1 MTTVPVEAEVVRPS
15 LRRGSD
21 LARRVRRHRSAMAG
35 LLVIIAL
42 MVIATFAPWL
52 APHRPEIQ
60 NLPNRLAPPGSPG
73 HVLGTDELGRDMLS
87 RLLYGSRIS
96 LAIGIIVV
104 LVAVGIGVPAGAL
117 AGYNPRYDSVIM
129 RLTDLMLSFPGI
141 LLALVIIA
149 VLGPGLENAMLAV
162 GLFSVPVFVRITRAS
177 ILSVRELEYVSA
189 ARAAGA
195 RDVRILF
202 RHILPNCLAPL
213 LVQATFRV
221 ATSIL
226 TAASLSFI
234 GLGAQPPSPEWGAM
248 LATGRV
254 NLYIAPHVTLYP
266 GLAIFVTVLA
276 FNLLGDGLRDVL
288 DPRLRA
294 VP

>member
-1 MTTVPVEAEVVRPS
+1 MSSVAW
-15 LRRGSD
+15 RR
-21 LARRVRRHRSAMAG
+21 LLRHRSATAGLAVIG
-35 LLVIIAL
+35 LLVILAL
-42 MVIATFAPWL
+42 AAPLL
-52 APHRPEIQ
+52 APHAPDKQ
-60 NLPNRLAPPGSPG
+60 NLPNRLAKPGSGMHP
-73 HVLGTDELGRDMLS
+73 LGTDELGRDILS
-87 RLLYGSRIS
+87 RLLHGARIS
-96 LAIGIIVV
+96 LAIGVV
-104 LVAVGIGVPAGAL
+104 VVFVAVGVGVPAGAL
-117 AGYNPRYDSVIM
+117 AGYNTRYDGVIM

-141 LLALVIIA
+141 LLALVVVAI
-149 VLGPGLENAMLAV
+149 LGPGLRNTMLAV
-162 GLFSVPVFVRITRAS
+162 GIFSVPVFVRITRAS
-177 ILSVRELEYVSA
+177 ILSVRELEYVHA
-189 ARAAGA
+189 ARAAGNSD
-195 RDVRILF
+195 RRILF
-202 RHILPNCLAPL
+202 RHMLPNCLAPL

-276 FNLLGDGLRDVL
+276 FNLLGDGLRDLL

-294 VP
+294 AH

>member
-1 MTTVPVEAEVVRPS
+1 MSNEAGEVRRGGPS
-15 LRRGSD
+15 MLRR
-21 LARRVRRHRSAMAG
+21 LARHRSAMAG
-35 LLVIIAL
+35 LIVIGL
-42 MVIATFAPWL
+42 LTVIATLAPWL
-52 APHRPEIQ
+52 SPHPPDIQ
-60 NLPNRLAPPGSPG
+60 NLPNRLAPPGSPA

-96 LAIGIIVV
+96 LAIGVIVV
-104 LVAVGIGVPAGAL
+104 AVAAGIGVPSGAL
-117 AGYNPRYDSVIM
+117 AGYNPRFDGVIM

-177 ILSVRELEYVSA
+177 VLSVRELEYVHA

-202 RHILPNCLAPL
+202 RHMLPNVLAPL

-276 FNLLGDGLRDVL
+276 FNLLGDGLRDLL

-294 VP
+294 AP

>member
-1 MTTVPVEAEVVRPS
+1 MN
-15 LRRGSD
+15 RRGG
-21 LARRVRRHRSAMAG
+21 LWRRLRRHRSAAAG
-35 LLVIIAL
+35 LA
-42 MVIATFAPWL
+42 VIAALAVVAVLAPWL
-52 APHRPEIQ
+52 APHPPDVQ
-60 NLPNRLAPPGSPG
+60 DLPGRLAPPGTPG
-73 HVLGTDELGRDMLS
+73 HPLGTDELGRDILS
-87 RLLYGSRIS
+87 RLLYGARIS
-96 LAIGIIVV
+96 LVIGIIVV
-104 LVAVGIGVPAGAL
+104 AVAVGIGVPAGAL
-117 AGYNPRYDSVIM
+117 AGYNPRYDGVIM
-129 RLTDLMLSFPGI
+129 RTVDLMLSFPGI

-149 VLGPGLENAMLAV
+149 VLGPGLGNAMLAV
-162 GLFSVPVFVRITRAS
+162 GIFSVPVFVRITRAS
-177 ILSVRELEYVSA
+177 ILSVRELEYVQA

-195 RDVRILF
+195 RDGRILF
-202 RHILPNCLAPL
+202 RHMLPNCLAPL

-234 GLGAQPPSPEWGAM
+234 GLGAQPPTPEWGAM

-266 GLAIFVTVLA
+266 GLAIFITVLA

-294 VP
+294 AH

>member
-1 MTTVPVEAEVVRPS
+1 MSDQTEAIRPS
-15 LRRGSD
+15 RRAGPIILRR
-21 LARRVRRHRSAMAG
+21 LARHRSAMAG
-35 LLVIIAL
+35 LAVIGLLLIA
-42 MVIATFAPWL
+42 ATLAPWL
-52 APHRPEIQ
+52 SPFPPDRQ
-60 NLPNRLAPPGSPG
+60 DLPNRLAPPGRSG
-73 HVLGTDELGRDMLS
+73 HLLGTDELGRDILS
-87 RLLYGSRIS
+87 RLLYGARIS
-96 LAIGIIVV
+96 LAIGVIVV
-104 LVAVGIGVPAGAL
+104 AVAAGIGVPAGAL
-117 AGYNPRYDSVIM
+117 AGYNPWFDGPIM
-129 RLTDLMLSFPGI
+129 RVTDLMLSFPGI

-177 ILSVRELEYVSA
+177 ILSVRELEYVHA
-189 ARAAGA
+189 ARAGGA
-195 RDVRILF
+195 RDGRILF
-202 RHILPNCLAPL
+202 RHMLPNCMAPL
-213 LVQATFRV
+213 LVQATFRI

-276 FNLLGDGLRDVL
+276 FNLLGDGLRDLL
-288 DPRLRA
+288 DPRLRGT
-294 VP
+294 P

>member
-1 MTTVPVEAEVVRPS
+1 MN
-15 LRRGSD
+15 RRGG
-21 LARRVRRHRSAMAG
+21 LWRRFLRHRSAAAG
-35 LLVIIAL
+35 LV
-42 MVIATFAPWL
+42 VIAALAVVAALAPWL
-52 APHRPEIQ
+52 APHPPDVQ
-60 NLPNRLAPPGSPG
+60 NLPGRLAPPGTPG
-73 HVLGTDELGRDMLS
+73 HPLGTDELGRDILS
-87 RLLYGSRIS
+87 RLLYGARIS
-96 LAIGIIVV
+96 LVIGIIVV
-104 LVAVGIGVPAGAL
+104 AVAVGVGVPAGAL
-117 AGYNPRYDSVIM
+117 AGYNPRYDGVIM
-129 RLTDLMLSFPGI
+129 RAVDLMLSFPGI

-149 VLGPGLENAMLAV
+149 VLGPGLGNTMLAV
-162 GLFSVPVFVRITRAS
+162 GIFSVPVFVRITRAS
-177 ILSVRELEYVSA
+177 ILSVRELEYVQA

-195 RDVRILF
+195 RDGRILF
-202 RHILPNCLAPL
+202 RHMLPNCLAPL

-234 GLGAQPPSPEWGAM
+234 GLGAQPPTPEWGAM

-266 GLAIFVTVLA
+266 GLAIFITVLA

-294 VP
+294 AH